1 MPCRTQPHQPDS
13 SPPPSSSTRRPHL
26 TLEGGILGASGGSP
40 LAIHPIRY
48 CRRAPPNSN
57 TLGAGCKVAQEP
69 GHLPGIVQPVLG
81 GKLTPANKAT
91 RTADEAVRLLSGSGV
106 MGSGLVVNRPREA
119 ESLGVGASSTC
130 WAGAES
136 RASVTAT
143 GQVWTY
149 AACLMPQTSCHA

>member
-13 SPPPSSSTRRPHL
+13 SPPPVAVPAALTSLWKEGSWEQAEAHRWLFTRSG
-26 TLEGGILGASGGSP
+26 TAGA
-40 LAIHPIRY
+40 LHQ
-48 CRRAPPNSN
+48 NSN